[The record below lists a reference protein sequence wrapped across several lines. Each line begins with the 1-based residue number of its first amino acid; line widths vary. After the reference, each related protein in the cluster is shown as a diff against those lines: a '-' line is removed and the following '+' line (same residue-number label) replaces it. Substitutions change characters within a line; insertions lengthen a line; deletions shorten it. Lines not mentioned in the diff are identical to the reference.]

1 MHTMPL
7 MGRGLTDGGA
17 RHGDDE
23 VAATVTG
30 AGRVCPLRVW
40 KNGVE
45 ENGGAFTEGGSSDG
59 GGAAGS
65 ALPSSIVTQRERQ
78 TGARFH
84 FPSSPE
90 CISRR
95 GPRGPRAAR
104 PARDG

>member
-45 ENGGAFTEGGSSDG
+45 ENGGGFTE
-59 GGAAGS
+59 
-65 ALPSSIVTQRERQ
+65 Q
-78 TGARFH
+78 
-84 FPSSPE
+84 
-90 CISRR
+90 RR
-95 GPRGPRAAR
+95 GRGGRFGVAIVHRYTERTTDGRAI
-104 PARDG
+104 PFPFVP